1 MRELWLKADEERG
14 WEEKKEK
21 ITSALESGFDAL
33 IVRPD
38 EVENARKLGKVRI
51 VCEDSSANPDI
62 LLISPDEK
70 VEGWKGE
77 IATMIKIRSPE
88 DQLLAERVARK
99 VDYLIVSTHDWK
111 VIPIE
116 NLIAALQESGGKLI
130 AFVRDEKEA
139 ELMVQIL
146 EKGVDGI
153 LLDTYSRELMQKVA
167 GVVKRRGKKIEL
179 REAEITE
186 IKQIGLGDRV
196 CIDTCT
202 LMSTG
207 EGMLI
212 GSQSDAFFLVHSES
226 EESSYVEARPFRVN
240 AGAVH
245 SYILVGERTRYLSEL
260 RAGDEVMIV
269 SSNGETRSSWVGRV
283 KIESRPMILIRA
295 RCDDREFSIILQN
308 AETIKLVDPNGSPV
322 PVTELK
328 KGDKVLV
335 HLTEGGRHFGRKIEE
350 RIIEK

>member
-1 MRELWLKADEERG
+1 MRELWLKADEEKE

-33 IVRPD
+33 IVRAE
-38 EVENARKLGKVRI
+38 EVENARKLGKIKI
-51 VCEDSSANPDI
+51 VCEDASANPDI
-62 LLISPDEK
+62 LLISPEERA
-70 VEGWKGE
+70 EGWSGE
-77 IATMIKIRSPE
+77 VAAIIRIRSPE
-88 DQLLAERVARK
+88 DQILAERVAKR

-111 VIPIE
+111 IIPLE

-130 AFVRDEKEA
+130 ATVRDEKEA
-139 ELMVQIL
+139 ELAVQIL
-146 EKGVDGI
+146 EKGADGV
-153 LLDTYSRELMQKVA
+153 LLDSHSRELMQKVA
-167 GVVKRRGKKIEL
+167 DVVKRRGGRLQL

-186 IKQIGLGDRV
+186 VKQIGLGDRV

-202 LMSTG
+202 LMEIG

-245 SYILVGERTRYLSEL
+245 SYVLVGERTRYLSEL
-260 RAGDEVMIV
+260 KAGDEVMV
-269 SSNGETRSSWVGRV
+269 VNSRGETRSSWVGRV

-295 RCDDREFSIILQN
+295 RCDERDFSIILQN
-308 AETIKLVDPNGSPV
+308 AETIKLVAPDGSPV
-322 PVTELK
+322 SVTELK
-328 KGDKVLV
+328 KGDKVLAY
-335 HLTEGGRHFGRKIEE
+335 LTEGGRHFGRKIRE